1 MNVRSVAVSYN
12 QCNDG
17 IRPPCQFY
25 CLEPRD
31 QDGNSCKVSAR
42 LRVEASTKLP
52 TVNTR
57 DKGQQCIRRLP
68 ADMEYLAKFIQLVI
82 MSKVHASEWCPGLL
96 DAR

>member
-1 MNVRSVAVSYN
+1 M
-12 QCNDG
+12 
-17 IRPPCQFY
+17 
-25 CLEPRD
+25 
-31 QDGNSCKVSAR
+31 
-42 LRVEASTKLP
+42 EASAKLP